1 MFERRSKV
9 ICYSET
15 KYLNTSLNFHKVG
28 WYIEYVLKLSI
39 KQEYID

>member
-1 MFERRSKV
+1 MHEMWSQV

-15 KYLNTSLNFHKVG
+15 KHLNTSWNFHKVG
-28 WYIEYVLKLSI
+28 LDVEYVLKFST